1 MLLESGHRS
10 MVAWNFMFSI
20 CFLSISLSI
29 CARMERSRFEAKW
42 EPERP
47 LYTRAKNRSTNSR
60 KRERRGDRERGH
72 ALAKSEARDLRFNQS
87 GESREPSLCDETH
100 NEKKSWAGEKSSC
113 CREWAL
119 EHRMAKCENWP
130 ETEPIFIYVQFVSAF
145 YTMPYDCRM
154 RHPLSIL
161 FQGLCVYIHGE
172 KFRQ

>member
-60 KRERRGDRERGH
+60 KRERRGERERTRPGKVRSTWPPFQPIGWEPR
-72 ALAKSEARDLRFNQS
+72 A
-87 GESREPSLCDETH
+87 ESMWWNTQRKKILGGRE
-100 NEKKSWAGEKSSC
+100 SSC

-172 KFRQ
+172 KFGQ